1 MRCGRGILYD
11 FSSSFLFPRTVNQH
25 RGGCFFSKEGE
36 EEEKNYENGKKK
48 KIREREKGARCARGG
63 IRASY
68 NVATCRLSTLI
79 AYI

>member
-1 MRCGRGILYD
+1 M
-11 FSSSFLFPRTVNQH
+11 
-25 RGGCFFSKEGE
+25 
-36 EEEKNYENGKKK
+36 KKK
-48 KIREREKGARCARGG
+48 KKSKIREGIEENAATTTVVYTDPVASGR

>member
-1 MRCGRGILYD
+1 M
-11 FSSSFLFPRTVNQH
+11 
-25 RGGCFFSKEGE
+25 
-36 EEEKNYENGKKK
+36 KKK
-48 KIREREKGARCARGG
+48 KKSKIREGIEESAAATTTVLYTDPVASGG

>member
-1 MRCGRGILYD
+1 MVAV
-11 FSSSFLFPRTVNQH
+11 SFQK
-25 RGGCFFSKEGE
+25 KEKKKKKITKME
-36 EEEKNYENGKKK
+36 RKK
-48 KIREREKGARCARGG
+48 KIRERKKGARCARGG